1 LRPPE
6 SSVTII
12 STANLC
18 ALAIAWVLTTHAAGA
33 EGVMWAGWQ
42 VIVVLARLAV
52 GPIVGLISGFV
63 IAYLGVSPV
72 LVTLGTLTM
81 SPTILR

>member
-1 LRPPE
+1 
-6 SSVTII
+6 
-12 STANLC
+12 
-18 ALAIAWVLTTHAAGA
+18 
-33 EGVMWAGWQ
+33 MWAGWQ

-52 GPIVGLISGFV
+52 GTIVGLISRFV